1 MHSVITDT
9 ERLMLH
15 KLLGL
20 PQDRPYFRRASAYLF
35 AADIPANAP
44 LINVHEGVAPTG
56 KKQ

>member
-1 MHSVITDT
+1 VITDT